1 MTLIATTISQQGI
14 IHASDSNLTSPSGAI
29 TTGKKVFRLGFV
41 EGAVSVAGAYGVNRQ
56 PMDAWMQSAI
66 DEYARTDSPTLQ
78 GFAEFLKQR
87 LTAQADPS
95 RRSLLHVAGYVEAEE
110 GARPEFY
117 FVRNID
123 GMNPDGSYGSPKR
136 EFDVSEDF
144 WTRDYQQKETTEAVG
159 SGGAQLYFNGFPD
172 GRIAYLAVNRQ
183 LQDFYRQVWS
193 RPGWRFRAPRTLDE
207 LAGFVELDIRAI
219 CTLFQSSDY
228 PSAYIGGEVQVE
240 KIPAP
245 ANAVSL

>member
-1 MTLIATTISQQGI
+1 MTLIATTISKHGI

-29 TTGKKVFRLGFV
+29 TSGKKVFRLGFV
-41 EGAVSVAGAYGVNRQ
+41 EGAVSVAGAYGVSRQ
-56 PMDAWMQSAI
+56 PMDVWMQAAI
-66 DEYARTDSPTLQ
+66 DEYAQNEGPALR
-78 GFAEFLKQR
+78 GFAEFLRQR
-87 LTAQADPS
+87 LTVQADPTRS
-95 RRSLLHVAGYVEAEE
+95 SLLHVAGYVEAE
-110 GARPEFY
+110 GRSWPEFH
-117 FVRNID
+117 FVRNIE
-123 GMNPDGSYGSPKR
+123 GMNPDGSYGAPKR

-144 WTRDYQQKETTEAVG
+144 WTRDYQQKETKEAVA

-193 RPGWRFRAPRTLDE
+193 RPGWRFRAPHTLDE
-207 LAGFVELDIRAI
+207 LARFVELDIRII